1 MRFKGAWK
9 ELVVLNME
17 SLKWLKN
24 HWLWYLL
31 VCITLFGAG
40 CGIGYIREKLVERKE
55 DEECSQ
61 SE

>member
-1 MRFKGAWK
+1 MRFKGALK
-9 ELVVLNME
+9 ELLQLNME

-31 VCITLFGAG
+31 ACITILCAG
-40 CGIGYIREKLVERKE
+40 CGIGYIREHLVERKE